1 MLLGL
6 STRMRV
12 TRQRQDGSMKRNFER
27 PVLHLSALLLL
38 SGLVLASC
46 GGSTTPTTTTVPVL
60 HSQPHDAVWPYFNDG
75 VRYIT
80 ARAVALGFAQTY
92 IGMSS
97 PTTEN
102 VTSVGA
108 TAGTVTVRP
117 YVGGPVTSV
126 KVYEDVSRKT
136 WWVSGSTTADIRVS
150 EPQPGSVV
158 HSPLHTAGTSTAF
171 EAVVN
176 VHVRADGLSTPLVS
190 SVVMGGSNGVMG
202 NFTKDFA
209 FDTTT
214 SAAGAVVF
222 SVRSAKDGSVIEAT
236 VVRLHW

>member
-1 MLLGL
+1 
-6 STRMRV
+6 MRGSE
-12 TRQRQDGSMKRNFER
+12 RQQDGSMKRNFER
-27 PVLHLSALLLL
+27 PVVHLSALLLL
-38 SGLVLASC
+38 AGLILASC
-46 GGSTTPTTTTVPVL
+46 GGSTTSTTTTTTVPVL
-60 HSQPHDAVWPYFNDG
+60 HFQPHDAVWPYFNDG

-80 ARAVALGFAQTY
+80 PRAAALNFAQTY
-92 IGMSS
+92 VGMSS
-97 PTTEN
+97 PTTG
-102 VTSVGA
+102 TFTPVGA
-108 TAGTVTVRP
+108 TAGTVAVRP
-117 YVGGPVTSV
+117 SVGGPVTLV
-126 KVYEDVSRKT
+126 GVYEDVNSKT
-136 WWVSGSTTADIRVS
+136 WWVSGSTTANIRVS
-150 EPQPGSVV
+150 DPQPGSLV

-214 SAAGAVVF
+214 SSDGAVIF